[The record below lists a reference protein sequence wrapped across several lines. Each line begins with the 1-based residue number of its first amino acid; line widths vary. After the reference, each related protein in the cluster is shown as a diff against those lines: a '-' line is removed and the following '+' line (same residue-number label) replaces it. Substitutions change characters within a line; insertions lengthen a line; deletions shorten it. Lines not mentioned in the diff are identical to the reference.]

1 MKKIFLLIAVLLI
14 LITAAACGA
23 KELPSAPDE
32 SIESETDI
40 QETESEAVE
49 PEPPV
54 DEATVRAALAKEL
67 EIDISELTLADAS
80 YSAYSDESYTFYY
93 EYTDSESY
101 APITAIMK
109 VNVLYTLDSASGEWI
124 YHSWTRSLGSMVN
137 IDYLLGEWEDED
149 GCYLNVKDISDSH
162 ISYDYR
168 FDGEE
173 GTGEARVTQSIGS
186 LGSWYSGIQL
196 TLISPAGCEY
206 MVFYAEESD
215 PDYAYWCVDNQHIF
229 SPLGK

>member
-1 MKKIFLLIAVLLI
+1 MKKLFLLLTALLI
-14 LITAAACGA
+14 LVTLVACGA

-32 SIESETDI
+32 STESETDV
-40 QETESEAVE
+40 QETEAVE
-49 PEPPV
+49 LPPPV
-54 DEATVRAALAKEL
+54 DEATVRAMVAEDLEL
-67 EIDISELTLADAS
+67 DISELTLADAA
-80 YSAYSDESYTFYY
+80 YSAYSDESFTFSY
-93 EYTDSESY
+93 EYTESERFS
-101 APITAIMK
+101 PITAIMK

-124 YHSWTRSLGSMVN
+124 HHSNSHTLGSFVN
-137 IDYLLGEWEDED
+137 IDYLLGEWEDDD

-215 PDYAYWCVDNQHIF
+215 PDHAYWCVDDQHIF
-229 SPLGK
+229 SPLEK